1 MVIAVLAFIYPK
13 EDKVE
18 RLKEISKDTA
28 EWVKANEPGTLSYHW
43 SETVEDGKPVFV
55 VNESYKDEAAVEAH
69 KNSTKFKEL
78 VELGQKEDLF
88 AKPFKILILNEFAG
102 FASRL

>member
-1 MVIAVLAFIYPK
+1 MTISLIAFIYPK

-18 RLKEISKDTA
+18 RLKEVGKDTA
-28 EWVKANEPGTLSYHW
+28 EWVKANEPGTLQYHW
-43 SETVEDGKPVFV
+43 SASTEDDKPVFIV
-55 VNESYKDEAAVEAH
+55 QESYADMAAVEAH
-69 KNSTKFKEL
+69 KNSPKFAEL

-88 AKPFKILILNEFAG
+88 AKPIKVMMLDAFGG